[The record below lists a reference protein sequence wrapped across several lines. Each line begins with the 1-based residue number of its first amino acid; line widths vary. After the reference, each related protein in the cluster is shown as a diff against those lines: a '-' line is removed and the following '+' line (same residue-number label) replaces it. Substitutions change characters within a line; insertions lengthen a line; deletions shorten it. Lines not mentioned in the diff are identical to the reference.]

1 MIDRSASIARLV
13 GQAVTIEMAAGI
25 VDTEVE
31 IDRLRE
37 ENAKL
42 RARVEQLEW
51 TAARG
56 LSRRPP
62 GRDRWL

>member
-1 MIDRSASIARLV
+1 MSIDQAASIARLV
-13 GQAVTIEMAAGI
+13 GQTITPEIAADIIGSQ
-25 VDTEVE
+25 VE
-31 IDRLRE
+31 LDRLRE

-62 GRDRWL
+62 GRDR

>member
-1 MIDRSASIARLV
+1 MSIDQAASIARLV
-13 GQAVTIEMAAGI
+13 GQTITPEMATDI
-25 VDTEVE
+25 VGSQVE
-31 IDRLRE
+31 LDRLRE

-42 RARVEQLEW
+42 RAQVEQFEW

-62 GRDRWL
+62 GRDR

>member
-1 MIDRSASIARLV
+1 MSIDQAASIARLV
-13 GQAVTIEMAAGI
+13 GQTITPEIAADIIGSQ
-25 VDTEVE
+25 VE
-31 IDRLRE
+31 LDRLRE

-56 LSRRPP
+56 LARRPP
-62 GRDRWL
+62 GRDR